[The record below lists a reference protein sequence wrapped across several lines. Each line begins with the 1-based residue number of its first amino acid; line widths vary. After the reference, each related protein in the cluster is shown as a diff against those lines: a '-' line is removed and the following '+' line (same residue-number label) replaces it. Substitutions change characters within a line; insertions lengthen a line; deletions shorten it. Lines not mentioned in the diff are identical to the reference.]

1 MNFHYIRNQIS
12 KNITKICVNLL
23 IETCKKN
30 RLRILISIST
40 SEGIGMLNPEEEV
53 ITLMKK
59 AGIDLVATL
68 PCDRIKN
75 LLPLVSKNFPEI
87 KMTREEN
94 GVGIC
99 AGFYLAGGKPLM
111 LIQSTG
117 LGNMINAL
125 ESLNVTCK
133 IPLPVLTSWR
143 GVYKEAIEAQVPLG
157 VHLPAIL
164 EGAGLAY
171 TIIDEVEKLHQIE
184 NVISDAFENS
194 RPHIA
199 LISPKVWEASE
210 CCAWQGAGMPEKP
223 EVMERT
229 CSIFLKKEVLKPVM
243 LRNDAICAIASE
255 LDDEVTVTNLGVPC
269 KELYACKDRDL
280 NFYMFGSMGLV
291 SSIGMG
297 IALRSEK
304 TVVAFDGD
312 GSLLMNPNALLE
324 IAKESPKNLIIIAL
338 DNGAYGST
346 GSQETCALRYIDLE
360 IFANAC
366 GITNTAKVNTRE
378 DLIKAFKKFRDMKE
392 LALIHVILKPG
403 NTNAPNI
410 PLSPEGAAK
419 QFKEALEAKKN

>member
-1 MNFHYIRNQIS
+1 VVRGIFM
-12 KNITKICVNLL
+12 VNL
-23 IETCKKN
+23 
-30 RLRILISIST
+30 
-40 SEGIGMLNPEEEV
+40 EEEV
-53 ITLMKK
+53 IAIMKK
-59 AGIDLVATL
+59 ANINLVATL

-87 KMTREEN
+87 KLTREEN

-99 AGFYLAGGKPLM
+99 AGFYLAGGRPLM

-125 ESLNVTCK
+125 ESLNVICK
-133 IPLPVLTSWR
+133 IPLPILTSWR
-143 GVYKEAIEAQVPLG
+143 GVYKEGIEAQVPLG

-164 EGAGLAY
+164 KGAGFAY
-171 TIIDEVEKLHQIE
+171 TIIDETEKFPQLE
-184 NVISDAFENS
+184 NVIRDAFENS

-199 LISPKVWEASE
+199 LISPKVWETSD
-210 CCAWQGAGMPEKP
+210 CCAWQEAGMPQKP
-223 EVMERT
+223 DVMEGT
-229 CSIFLKKEVLKPVM
+229 CRFSFTGEVLKPVM
-243 LRNDAICAIASE
+243 IRNDAICTIASE

-269 KELYACKDRDL
+269 KELYACRDREL

-297 IALRSEK
+297 IALHSEK
-304 TVVAFDGD
+304 TVVVFDGD

-324 IAKESPKNLIIIAL
+324 IAKEAPKNLIIIAL

-366 GITNTAKVNTRE
+366 GIQNTAKVNTRE
-378 DLIKAFKKFRDMKE
+378 GLVEAFKKFRAMKE
-392 LALIHVILKPG
+392 LSLIHVILKPG

-410 PLSPEGAAK
+410 PMSPEEATKRFRKALGQK
-419 QFKEALEAKKN
+419 SFKKLS

>member
-1 MNFHYIRNQIS
+1 MA
-12 KNITKICVNLL
+12 
-23 IETCKKN
+23 
-30 RLRILISIST
+30 
-40 SEGIGMLNPEEEV
+40 NPEEEV
-53 ITLMKK
+53 IAIMKK
-59 AGIDLVATL
+59 AGIDLVTTL

-87 KMTREEN
+87 KLTREEN

-157 VHLPAIL
+157 IRLPAIL

-171 TIIDEVEKLHQIE
+171 TVIDEAEKLSLIE
-184 NVISDAFENS
+184 DVILDSFENS

-199 LISPKVWEASE
+199 LISPKVWEASD
-210 CCAWQGAGMPEKP
+210 CSAWKDAGMPEKP
-223 EVMERT
+223 EVMEKT
-229 CSIFLKKEVLKPVM
+229 CGFSLTRETLRPVM
-243 LRNDAICAIASE
+243 LRNDAICAVASE
-255 LDDEVTVTNLGVPC
+255 LEEEITVTNLGVPC
-269 KELYACKDRDL
+269 KELYACKDRAL

-324 IAKESPKNLIIIAL
+324 IAKESPKNLIVIAL

-366 GITNTAKVNTRE
+366 GIPNTAKVNTRE
-378 DLIKAFKKFRDMKE
+378 GLVEAFRKFRAMKE

-410 PLSPEGAAK
+410 PMSPEEATK
-419 QFKEALEAKKN
+419 RFKEALEA